1 MKTHSVAI
9 LGATGYSGRELVQ
22 RVLQHPR
29 LQLKVA
35 ACRQD
40 AGKTLDQVMAG
51 APAQILV
58 GLDDVRLEDIDTV
71 FLCLPHGA
79 SAEWAERALKLGC
92 RVIDLSADF
101 RLKDAQLYQQVYGL
115 EHPAPGRLA
124 QAIYGLTELH
134 REQLRG
140 QVLIANPGCYP
151 TSILLGLAPLL
162 RKGALKGTV
171 IADSKSGVSGAGRS
185 ASLSNL
191 YGEVADNLRPYQV
204 GDRHRHRSEILQQIG
219 CYGGD
224 SQLVFVPQVVPCF
237 RGMLTNLYVDLP
249 DLPVEQVY
257 RDFYRDEPFVQ
268 ILDDCATMAHTRHS
282 NRCALSLHPLPEQG
296 KLLVISSLDNL
307 VKGAAGQA
315 LQNLNA
321 AMGWPETEG
330 LLICGC

>member
-1 MKTHSVAI
+1 MNSHSVAI
-9 LGATGYSGRELVQ
+9 LGATGYSGRELVH

-29 LQLKVA
+29 LQLKLA

-40 AGKTLDQVMAG
+40 AGKTLDQVLAG
-51 APAQILV
+51 APPQPLV
-58 GLDDVRLEDIDTV
+58 ALDDVKLEDIDTV

-79 SAEWAERALKLGC
+79 SAEWAERALRLGC

-101 RLKDAQLYQQVYGL
+101 RLKDARVYRDVYGL
-115 EHPAPGRLA
+115 EHPAPKYLA
-124 QAIYGLTELH
+124 QAVYGLTELH
-134 REQLRG
+134 RKELRG
-140 QVLIANPGCYP
+140 KVLIANPGCYP
-151 TSILLGLAPLL
+151 TSILLALAPLL
-162 RKGALKGTV
+162 QKGALRGTV

-185 ASLSNL
+185 ASLTNL
-191 YGEVADNLRPYQV
+191 YGEVAENLRPYQV
-204 GDRHRHRSEILQQIG
+204 GDRHRHRSEILQQIR

-237 RGMLTNLYVDLP
+237 RGMLTNVYVDMPELE
-249 DLPVEQVY
+249 VEEVY
-257 RDFYRDEPFVQ
+257 REFYRDEPFVK
-268 ILDDCATMAHTRHS
+268 ILDECATMAHTRNS

-330 LLICGC
+330 LLSCGC